1 MASKVTLQ
9 RGTTMIS
16 VEGDNA
22 FIDKTL
28 TSWKHLLDAPQAAPS
43 ATQPQNKPTTKPAGA
58 GIAQYENV
66 FDTVDGKIKLIHAMP
81 GSNKADKTRST
92 ALSLL
97 YGHYIE
103 GSEQIP
109 SELIREACVDQG
121 CFDQGNFASNL
132 KGLKEKIA
140 MNTKA
145 GGGYD
150 VKLTAPGRKAA
161 KDLVEGLNNANS

>member
-9 RGTTMIS
+9 RGTTVIS
-16 VEGDNA
+16 VEGEDA
-22 FIDKTL
+22 FVEKTL
-28 TSWKHLLDAPQAAPS
+28 SSWKHLLDAPQAAASPAPS
-43 ATQPQNKPTTKPAGA
+43 QDSASTKPAGS
-58 GIAQYENV
+58 GISQYENV

-81 GSNKADKTRST
+81 GSNKADKTRNT

-97 YGHYIE
+97 YGHYVE
-103 GSEQIP
+103 GSEQVP

-161 KDLVEGLNNANS
+161 KELVESLNNANS

>member
-1 MASKVTLQ
+1 MVSKVTLQ
-9 RGTTMIS
+9 HGATVIS

-22 FIDKTL
+22 FIEKTL
-28 TSWKHLLDAPQAAPS
+28 SNWKHLLDARQAVPS
-43 ATQPQNKPTTKPAGA
+43 GTQPQDKSGTKPSGS
-58 GIAQYENV
+58 GISLYENV

-81 GSNKADKTRST
+81 GANKADKTRST

-161 KDLVEGLNNANS
+161 KELVESLNNANS